1 MDTKRIPLHDIHES
15 LGAKIMPF
23 AGFEMPVRY
32 SSDKEEHFCVR
43 EGVGVFDVSHMGEFM
58 VRGEGALDLI
68 QKVSSNDASKIVDN
82 QAQYSCLPND
92 NGGIVDDL
100 IIYRI
105 NDLEYMLVVNASN
118 IEKDWN
124 WIQSKNTEK
133 VEMEDISDGI
143 VLLAVQGPKAVET
156 LQKLTE
162 VDLSSIGFY
171 KFDQGTLAG
180 VEMTI
185 SGTGYTGS
193 GGFELYIPAMPHMI
207 RAGCRY

>member
-1 MDTKRIPLHDIHES
+1 MDAKRIPLHDIHES

-92 NGGIVDDL
+92 DGGIVV
-100 IIYRI
+100 
-105 NDLEYMLVVNASN
+105 M
-118 IEKDWN
+118 
-124 WIQSKNTEK
+124 TER
-133 VEMEDISDGI
+133 
-143 VLLAVQGPKAVET
+143 L
-156 LQKLTE
+156 
-162 VDLSSIGFY
+162 
-171 KFDQGTLAG
+171 
-180 VEMTI
+180 
-185 SGTGYTGS
+185 
-193 GGFELYIPAMPHMI
+193 
-207 RAGCRY
+207 